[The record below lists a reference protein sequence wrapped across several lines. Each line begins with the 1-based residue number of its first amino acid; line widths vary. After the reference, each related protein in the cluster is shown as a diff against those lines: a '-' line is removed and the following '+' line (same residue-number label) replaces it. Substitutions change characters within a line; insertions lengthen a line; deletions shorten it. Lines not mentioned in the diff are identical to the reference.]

1 LHRAACASRISPPPP
16 PAQCSDSAALFTEV
30 IAPYGLVRTV
40 ALYFAIMN
48 KLLHLGSRPLAFA
61 GAVACFGLI
70 GIAIYLQNVV
80 GLEPCPLCM
89 LQRLVYVG
97 LGTIFLIQAIH
108 GPGRTGT
115 LVYGVLE
122 LAAALTGAGFSARHV
137 WLQWN
142 PPDFNA
148 CTADLFFQLRKFP
161 VLNVIERALRATG
174 DCAVVDWTML
184 GLSIAEWSLVWFG
197 IFALAALAVALRA
210 GTLFPGM
217 RHG

>member
-1 LHRAACASRISPPPP
+1 
-16 PAQCSDSAALFTEV
+16 
-30 IAPYGLVRTV
+30 
-40 ALYFAIMN
+40 MN
-48 KLLHLGSRPLAFA
+48 KLLNLGSRPLALA

-122 LAAALTGAGFSARHV
+122 LAGALTGIGFSARHV

-142 PPDFNA
+142 PPEFNA

-161 VLNVIERALRATG
+161 ILNVIERALRATG

-184 GLSIAEWSLVWFG
+184 GLSIAEWSLVWFVLLSG
-197 IFALAALAVALRA
+197 LAVLIMRRA
-210 GTLFPGM
+210 GRARRGVAPATA
-217 RHG
+217 